1 MASAKKCD
9 RCGKY
14 YVINKT
20 KRSIHECTVIGIR
33 IVNNI
38 TNSKMYDLCDDCI
51 DALFDFM
58 YLDDKEEK

>member
-20 KRSIHECTVIGIR
+20 KRSIYECTIIGIR
-33 IVNNI
+33 IVNTM